1 MVDIGLLH
9 LAQEL
14 ASIGRKRFDIAAL
27 AFSVDGIESER
38 RLAGSRQA
46 GQDDQLVARDG
57 EMDVFQ
63 VMLASALDG
72 DDVFHGVPCSS
83 AVQERRYLPGAIP
96 TTLINAL

>member
-1 MVDIGLLH
+1 
-9 LAQEL
+9 
-14 ASIGRKRFDIAAL
+14 
-27 AFSVDGIESER
+27 
-38 RLAGSRQA
+38 
-46 GQDDQLVARDG
+46 
-57 EMDVFQ
+57 MDVFQ